1 MLNCTDMAGGG
12 AKLQQQGPT
21 SPTASV
27 SESNIVAS
35 TASAD
40 PEANDALAGL
50 QALRFD
56 GGDIDDVEI
65 QSPDIAL
72 WESLF
77 ADQIGASSGAD
88 FLMSMSSPRRDF
100 MACSPRREFMASS
113 PKRDYMV
120 TSSPKRDYMVSSP
133 KRDYMVSSPKREY
146 MVTSPRREMVSS
158 PRRTTFSNLYT
169 ASHGG
174 GGGGHHHQSYV
185 HGGGMEG
192 GGHGAQVQYSG
203 LAGHG
208 KGKSQSPLHRV
219 YINNGGGAHSSS
231 SSHGG
236 GKSNTPSTLSCS
248 SSYVHGGE
256 SDLPSLPSMDPFLE
270 ESYLGSYQLAEKAR
284 GGGGDING
292 PSASVVTAPSS
303 SQQLPTLS
311 ECLAMPEPAYRGGGE
326 EAVAAAMAA
335 GGLPV
340 GALVQPELYY
350 GSGGGQFGGEGMA
363 PLQDQMAKADRWA
376 ADSSLHS
383 MLGSVI
389 QSEAEQEQDS
399 GLQLVHLLLACAD
412 FVSKGDQPAALRHL
426 HLLRRVATPLGDS
439 MQRVASYFADA
450 LAARLSLSPAS
461 ASPSPRA
468 SGAAAATAPYP
479 FPPSPET
486 LKIYQILYQACPYIK
501 FAHFTANQAIFE
513 AFHGEDRVHVVDL
526 DILQGYQWPAFLQA
540 LAARPGG
547 PPTLRLTGVGHPAAA
562 VRETGRHLA
571 SLAAS
576 LRVPFEFHAAVA
588 DRLERLRPAALQ
600 RRVGEALAVNAV
612 NRLHRVPG
620 AHLPPLLSMIRD
632 QAPKIMT
639 LVEQEAGHNGPYFL
653 GRFLEALHYYSA
665 IFDSL
670 DATFP
675 ADSAARMKV
684 EQCLLAPEIRNVVA
698 CEGAERVA
706 RHERL
711 DRWRRLMEG
720 RGFEAVPLS
729 PAAVGQSQV
738 LLGLYGAGDGYRLTE
753 DNGCLLLGW
762 QDRAIIAASA
772 WRC

>member
-1 MLNCTDMAGGG
+1 MGLLNCADTSSG
-12 AKLQQQGPT
+12 AKLQQQHAPT

-27 SESNIVAS
+27 SESNIVVSS
-35 TASAD
+35 TD
-40 PEANDALAGL
+40 PDANDALAGL
-50 QALRFD
+50 QALKFD
-56 GGDIDDVEI
+56 GDIDVEI
-65 QSPDIAL
+65 QSPDIAM

-77 ADQIGASSGAD
+77 AEHMGASGGD
-88 FLMSMSSPRRDF
+88 FLMFSPRRDF
-100 MACSPRREFMASS
+100 MATGSPRRDFL
-113 PKRDYMV
+113 V
-120 TSSPKRDYMVSSP
+120 SSPKRDYMVSSP
-133 KRDYMVSSPKREY
+133 KRDYMVSSPKRDYMMSSPKREY
-146 MVTSPRREMVSS
+146 MVTSPRRDSS
-158 PRRTTFSNLYT
+158 PRRSTFSNLYS
-169 ASHGG
+169 AGSH
-174 GGGGHHHQSYV
+174 QQAYV
-185 HGGGMEG
+185 HGVHGAEG
-192 GGHGAQVQYSG
+192 GSSGASQPLYGG
-203 LAGHG
+203 LANHG
-208 KGKSQSPLHRV
+208 KGKSQSPLHKV
-219 YINNGGGAHSSS
+219 YINNAHSNS
-231 SSHGG
+231 GN
-236 GKSNTPSTLSCS
+236 KSNGPSSLSCS
-248 SSYVHGGE
+248 SSYGHGE
-256 SDLPSLPSMDPFLE
+256 NLPLPSMDPFLNDGG
-270 ESYLGSYQLAEKAR
+270 YLSGYQLPGKPGIQSGAA
-284 GGGGDING
+284 
-292 PSASVVTAPSS
+292 SATVTTVAPSS
-303 SQQLPTLS
+303 SQLPTLS
-311 ECLAMPEPAYRGGGE
+311 ECLAMPEPVYGGAE
-326 EAVAAAMAA
+326 EEVAAAAA
-335 GGLPV
+335 GGLQMGGGLP
-340 GALVQPELYY
+340 AELYY
-350 GSGGGQFGGEGMA
+350 GGQFGGDGLT
-363 PLQDQMAKADRWA
+363 LQHQMAKNDQWA

-389 QSEAEQEQDS
+389 QTEAEQEQDS

-412 FVSKGDQPAALRHL
+412 FVSKGDQPSALRHL
-426 HLLRRVATPLGDS
+426 HLLRRVASPLGDS

-450 LAARLSLSPAS
+450 LAARLSLSS
-461 ASPSPRA
+461 NPSSSSS
-468 SGAAAATAPYP
+468 SGAATPRGTGVAPYT
-479 FPPSPET
+479 FPPSPDT
-486 LKIYQILYQACPYIK
+486 LKIYQILYQACPYVK

-620 AHLPPLLSMIRD
+620 VHLGPLLSMIRD

-675 ADSAARMKV
+675 ADSAPRLKV

-720 RGFEAVPLS
+720 RGFEPVRLS

-753 DNGCLLLGW
+753 DKGCLLLGW